1 MSILAS
7 GGGQASNS
15 MANLA
20 DELADAFSDSGE
32 EDDGV
37 PGESLGG
44 RESGDASKLDGPR
57 DSGVDVN
64 GIGASDGEKTKD
76 ANLSVPSPPRRGH
89 QRKGSEYDGSEYGS
103 DSDLDAAGLTANLI
117 ARIDAVESLVRR
129 GTESYGGPEDDVFK
143 RVTESLRDLGSQS
156 SVEGNASRYEL
167 YLCHCGRH
175 IDQSQTHYSTY
186 CAHYPP
192 CTPDSSASQPD
203 LPFAVAF
210 GAHA

>member
-7 GGGQASNS
+7 GGGQVSNS
-15 MANLA
+15 IGNLA

-37 PGESLGG
+37 QGEAADDPGNGNVLTPEGS
-44 RESGDASKLDGPR
+44 R
-57 DSGVDVN
+57 DCGVDVN
-64 GIGASDGEKTKD
+64 GAVVSNGEKTRD
-76 ANLSVPSPPRRGH
+76 INLSVPSPPRRGH

-103 DSDLDAAGLTANLI
+103 ESDLDAAGFNATLI

-156 SVEGNASRYEL
+156 SVEGNASRYEV
-167 YLCHCGRH
+167 CPRH
-175 IDQSQTHYSTY
+175 DENHN
-186 CAHYPP
+186 
-192 CTPDSSASQPD
+192 
-203 LPFAVAF
+203 
-210 GAHA
+210 